1 MGREK
6 RSTHKKTVDYLL
18 LHPEIF
24 GIDKKELFTSS
35 SEQNLFSRGKTY
47 GKPDIVYTLRPF
59 IKGVVIVEYKSNGKT
74 SLRSKGKSQIE
85 KAVNHYR
92 DVGIPAIG
100 YLLEGELP
108 MINTGNGNGN
118 GHKEKKYAVTKIDP
132 PKRIK

>member
-6 RSTHKKTVDYLL
+6 GSTHRKTIEYLL

-24 GIDKKELFTSS
+24 GIEKRELFTSS
-35 SEQNLFSRGKTY
+35 PEQNLFSRGKTY
-47 GKPDIVYTLRPF
+47 GKPDIVYFLRPSSR
-59 IKGVVIVEYKSNGKT
+59 GVVVVEYKSNGTT
-74 SLRSKGKSQIE
+74 SLRSKGKIQIE
-85 KAVNHYR
+85 RAVNHYR
-92 DVGIPAIG
+92 DFGIPAVG

-118 GHKEKKYAVTKIDP
+118 GHKEKKYVVTKIDP

>member
-1 MGREK
+1 MGREN
-6 RSTHKKTVDYLL
+6 RSSHRKTIDYLL

-24 GIDKKELFTSS
+24 GIDKKNLFTSS

-47 GKPDIVYTLRPF
+47 GKPDIVYVLRPSSR
-59 IKGVVIVEYKSNGKT
+59 GVVIVEYKSNGKT

-92 DVGIPAIG
+92 DIGIFVIG

-108 MINTGNGNGN
+108 MINAGNGN
-118 GHKEKKYAVTKIDP
+118 GHKEKKYVLTKIDP
-132 PKRIK
+132 PKRVK